1 MDCNVTESV
10 SNPIGIYEFYENSLW
25 LQLIANGTKASF
37 MGHITDSE
45 GWSGSTNAK
54 VLVVRRRLFQRS
66 LYTRGLLLLFLHRR
80 VEKREEVKG
89 RYGRIVLCD
98 EYRINGVN
106 AMCKR
111 AIAPTV
117 FPFSLSL
124 SLSLSH
130 FLSISRFF
138 SILFI
143 LQVIVCLLLASSTR
157 LKGRR
162 IAEEA
167 RDGTRVPT
175 HQEVSSLSEWN
186 S

>member
-117 FPFSLSL
+117 FPFSLFLSL
-124 SLSLSH
+124 SLSLALSFYLPL
-130 FLSISRFF
+130 FLHPFHSPSN
-138 SILFI
+138 
-143 LQVIVCLLLASSTR
+143 CMPPTR
-157 LKGRR
+157 LIDKTKRKK
-162 IAEEA
+162 
-167 RDGTRVPT
+167 
-175 HQEVSSLSEWN
+175 N
-186 S
+186 SWRS